1 MEGIN
6 TVEDFA
12 QAMAAADEPEGTEAQ
27 EVEHAQPEE
36 VEAQNDDQPEQEQ
49 EEAEADESTDPDEP
63 ESDQPEAESLDDKVV
78 TWETASGEKFEVPVA
93 ELKQGYM
100 RNQDYTHKTQQLA
113 KEREIVQQEV
123 QQQFQRAEEFAQ
135 ELGALHA
142 QNSYIQQLEAAL
154 GQIDRNTDPVTYN
167 TVANDL
173 ILARQ
178 QRSDLAGRIAQVQ
191 QQRTYAQQQ
200 AMLEAQKQAVAE
212 LSAGPNAIPGFGKEL
227 VHKLNQTGRDYGF
240 SDQELAMTTD
250 PRYLR
255 VLHDAMQWREAQ
267 AKKPEVVKKVKQAPP
282 KPAKQTASRPASDIE
297 KTVKQFKSKPTLDGL
312 AALLAQQ
319 YKG

>member
-6 TVEDFA
+6 TVEEFA
-12 QAMAAADEPEGTEAQ
+12 QAMAAADEPEGAEAQ
-27 EVEHAQPEE
+27 EVEHAQPEA
-36 VEAQNDDQPEQEQ
+36 EAQNDDPAEQEQ
-49 EEAEADESTDPDEP
+49 DEAEADESTDPEQEP
-63 ESDQPEAESLDDKVV
+63 ESEEPAAESLDEKVV

-100 RNQDYTHKTQQLA
+100 RTQDYTQKTQQLA
-113 KEREIVQQEV
+113 KEREVAHQEV
-123 QQQFQRAEEFAQ
+123 QQQFQRAEQFAQ

-142 QNSYIQQLEAAL
+142 QSAYIQQLEVAM
-154 GQIDRNTDPVTYN
+154 GQIDRNTDPVAYN

-212 LSAGPNAIPGFGKEL
+212 LSSGPNALPGFGKEL
-227 VHKLNQTGRDYGF
+227 VEKLNETGRGYGF
-240 SDQELAMTTD
+240 SDEELAMTTD

-255 VLHDAMQWREAQ
+255 VLHDAMQWRAAQ
-267 AKKPEVVKKVKQAPP
+267 AKKPEVVNKVKQAPP

-297 KTVKQFKSKPTLDGL
+297 KTAKQFKSKPTLDGL